1 MRILAIL
8 ALLLIG
14 GCVYL
19 VSQRPHF
26 SGSSPIAIDVRVS
39 ASYVTD
45 TDTNEYRT
53 SITNRAA
60 CDVILQEFR
69 QAHWVFGSEKQMGTF
84 TIQYDNGK
92 ADDVPVLHGFPHGY
106 YSIIRPGGTYR
117 MPIERFRSVLT
128 NAGVDVSKFPG
139 D

>member
-19 VSQRPHF
+19 VTQRPHF
-26 SGSSPIAIDVRVS
+26 SGSSPVAIDVRVS
-39 ASYVTD
+39 AYVS
-45 TDTNEYRT
+45 DTNEYRT

-60 CDVILQEFR
+60 CDTVLQEFR

-84 TIQYDNGK
+84 TIRYDNGK
-92 ADDVPVLHGFPHGY
+92 TDDVPVLHGFPNGY

-117 MPIERFRSVLT
+117 IPIGRFRSVLK
-128 NAGVDVSKFPG
+128 NAGIDVTKFPG